1 MRTLIQK
8 KCLHPIYE
16 TERKTPNNIVSY
28 KIGGISLM

>member
-8 KCLHPIYE
+8 NLHPIYK

-28 KIGGISLM
+28 KIGGLSLM